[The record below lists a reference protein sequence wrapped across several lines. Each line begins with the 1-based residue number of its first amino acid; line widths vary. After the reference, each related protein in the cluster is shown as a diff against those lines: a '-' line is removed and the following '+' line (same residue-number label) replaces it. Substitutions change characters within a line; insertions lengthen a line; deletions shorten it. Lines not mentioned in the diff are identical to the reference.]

1 MRSLLDDLNPRQREA
16 VCHTE
21 GPLLILAGAG
31 SGKTRV
37 ITYRIAYLIGEK
49 DVFPGSILAV
59 TFTNKAAN
67 EMRERVA
74 GLVGP
79 WARSVHISTFHSF
92 CVRVLR
98 CDIDR
103 LGMTRDFTIFDAS
116 DQQAAVKQALHD
128 LNINDKQF
136 TPAGVLGTISNA
148 KNELVRPADFAE
160 AATGFYE
167 KTVARIYGAY
177 QSILQKNNALDF
189 DDLLMET
196 VELFRG
202 FPEVLGGYQE
212 KFKYIM
218 VDEYQDTNRAQYVIV
233 RLLAARHRNL
243 CVVGDEDQSIYGWRG
258 ADIRNIL
265 DFEEDYPDAR
275 VIKLEENYRSTRAI
289 LEAANEVIKNN
300 RERKDKALWTRNPGG
315 ELIRCF
321 AAADQHEE
329 ARFVANEILRERS
342 EMGRGYKDFV
352 VLYRMNA
359 QSRVFEDVFMSLGI
373 PYKIVGGLRFYER
386 KEIKDIIAYLRLILN
401 PGDGVSLQRVINVP
415 KRGIGDITIER
426 LAAFA
431 RQEDIGMFE
440 AMRRAGEIEAIPE
453 RTRTQV
459 SRFAGMIEEL
469 VAKRDELSPTMLV
482 NEVLERTGYLREL
495 EAERTVEALAR
506 IENIKELLSVT
517 REFEAR
523 QSASGGEGSLA
534 AFLEEVALIS
544 DIDTLKEDE
553 EGVTL
558 MTLHSAKGL
567 EFPVVFIAGMEEGL
581 FPHARALM
589 DDGEL
594 EEERRLCYVGITR
607 AMEQLYLTR
616 ARKRMIYGESS
627 DTLPSRFLAEIPVD
641 LVVDWPGSTG
651 AGEGAYAHVDSAG
664 SASAAGSAGSADS
677 INPVD
682 LNSPASSARS
692 TDARRAFRSGDKV
705 RHEKLGHGTVVSIE
719 GEGEDAILTIAFPGL
734 GVKKFMLGYAPI
746 HHAG

>member
-1 MRSLLDDLNPRQREA
+1 MVSLLDDLNPRQREA

-74 GLVGP
+74 GIVGP
-79 WARSVHISTFHSF
+79 WARSVHIGTFHSF

-98 CDIDR
+98 RHIDK
-103 LGMTRDFTIFDAS
+103 LGMPRDFTIFDSS
-116 DQQAAVKQALHD
+116 DQQAAIKQALRD
-128 LNINDKQF
+128 LNINDKRF
-136 TPAGVLGTISNA
+136 APAGVLGTISNA
-148 KNELVRPADFAE
+148 KNELMGPIDFKD
-160 AATGFYE
+160 AARGFYE
-167 KTVARIYGAY
+167 ETVARIYEVY
-177 QSILQKNNALDF
+177 QSILRKNSALDF

-202 FPEVLGGYQE
+202 FPEVLGEYQE

-218 VDEYQDTNRAQYVIV
+218 VDEYQDTNQAQYVIV

-275 VIKLEENYRSTRAI
+275 VIKLEENYRSTGTI

-300 RERKDKALWTRNPGG
+300 RERKDKALWTRNPRG
-315 ELIRCF
+315 EPIRHF
-321 AAADQHEE
+321 VAPDEHEE
-329 ARFVANEILRERS
+329 ARFVANEILKERRET
-342 EMGRGYKDFV
+342 GRNYRDFV

-359 QSRVFEDVFMSLGI
+359 QSRVFEETFMSLGI
-373 PYKIVGGLRFYER
+373 PYRIVGGLRFYER

-401 PGDGVSLQRVINVP
+401 SHDAVSLQRVINVP
-415 KRGIGDITIER
+415 KRGIGDTTIEK

-431 RQEDIGMFE
+431 RHENIVMFE
-440 AMRRAGEIEAIPE
+440 AMRRAGEIEGIPE
-453 RTRTQV
+453 RTRTQI
-459 SRFAGMIEEL
+459 SRFTGMIEEL
-469 VAKRDELSPTMLV
+469 AARRDEISPTMLV

-495 EAERTVEALAR
+495 ESEKTVEALAR

-517 REFEAR
+517 KEFEAR
-523 QSASGGEGSLA
+523 QSASGAETSLA

-567 EFPVVFIAGMEEGL
+567 EFPVVFMVGMEEGL
-581 FPHARALM
+581 FPHSRALM

-607 AMEQLYLTR
+607 AREQLYLTH
-616 ARKRMIYGESS
+616 ASKRMIYGEASQ
-627 DTLPSRFLAEIPVD
+627 TLPSRFLGEIPGELVID
-641 LVVDWPGSTG
+641 WGGGDTLGEERRPQRRIQQQCIQKCIQKCVVDSGG
-651 AGEGAYAHVDSAG
+651 DFDSRRG
-664 SASAAGSAGSADS
+664 C
-677 INPVD
+677 
-682 LNSPASSARS
+682 RS
-692 TDARRAFRSGDKV
+692 FRSGDRV
-705 RHEKLGHGTVVSIE
+705 RHEKLGHGTVISVE